1 MLMPGLKYFRYLLWC
16 TFADKF
22 CQQGLYPY
30 PQLSG
35 QLKTLSDTRSIGAL
49 LKDGVVVR
57 TSNLAVEGP
66 VAIEPRTLRGSAARV
81 AARKHTTFHAQKRT
95 EEET

>member
-1 MLMPGLKYFRYLLWC
+1 MLC
-16 TFADKF
+16 
-22 CQQGLYPY
+22 C
-30 PQLSG
+30 
-35 QLKTLSDTRSIGAL
+35 SIGAL

-66 VAIEPRTLRGSAARV
+66 VNIHPQSLRGSAARV
-81 AARKHTTFHAQKRT
+81 AARKNTIFHTKKRS